1 MPPLHDGHGNCH
13 TTRAYPWLD
22 TETPIVQA
30 AGRVDVAAANHHGYF
45 DACGPAF
52 AQALDADAYIVQAW
66 HATHPAME
74 TMQRLLNAWPG
85 RQTRDVYVT
94 RLVPESRSVNNRFL
108 SALQS
113 SEGHVV
119 VRVSADGRYR
129 IFVTDS
135 RDESDRIVLAGAL
148 KTPKLIRVYAIV
160 NDGGMLRLQMPSSPE
175 SKLTGRRSACALLR
189 LC

>member
-1 MPPLHDGHGNCH
+1 MEN
-13 TTRAYPWLD
+13 RYPWLN
-22 TETPIVQA
+22 TETPIVHA
-30 AGRVDVAAANHHGYF
+30 AGRVDVATANHHGYF

-74 TMQRLLNAWPG
+74 TMQRLLNAWRG

-94 RLVPESRSVNNRFL
+94 RLMPESRAVNGRFL
-108 SALQS
+108 SALRS

-119 VRVSADGRYR
+119 VRVNTEGRYR

-135 RDESDRIVLAGAL
+135 RDDSDRVVLAGVL
-148 KTPKLIRVYAIV
+148 KTPKLARIWPTQPR
-160 NDGGMLRLQMPSSPE
+160 
-175 SKLTGRRSACALLR
+175 
-189 LC
+189 